1 MKIGILFFVLG
12 AALCISGCAARYV
25 DVRGEKYEMISERE
39 EKELILRARTMMKT
53 ISKKLPA
60 ADVKA
65 IETQEPE
72 IKFIY
77 SGDRFGR
84 AIVRWKFPAYEA
96 GIEFEGQF
104 LTEHMQS
111 TVYSRKKHPDRLD
124 YRRPPSG
131 PKAPAVKTIKKRSF
145 SDKRGRKY

>member
-12 AALCISGCAARYV
+12 AALCISGCAVRYV

-39 EKELILRARTMMKT
+39 EKELIRRARTLMKT
-53 ISKKLPA
+53 ISKKLSA